1 MKTKKEEK
9 IFMMKEEDLSILL
22 RYLIKEKQYV
32 PFDVIEKETGNIIH
46 DVFLGKN
53 AKVVFTISKLTPLP
67 AGFDIRAADKIFKV
81 KDYNSVVELSV
92 PLKKIK
98 KQRYMSVLT
107 LRGFPIISMSSNI
120 RITQKKKGVHEF
132 YFVNAS

>member
-1 MKTKKEEK
+1 MKKEEK
-9 IFMMKEEDLSILL
+9 IFLMKENDLSILL
-22 RYLIKEKQYV
+22 KYLIKEKEYV
-32 PFDVIEKETGNIIH
+32 PFDVIEKETGTIIP

-53 AKVVFTISKLTPLP
+53 AKVVFTISKSTTLP
-67 AGFDIRAADKIFKV
+67 FDIRAVDKIFKV

-120 RITQKKKGVHEF
+120 RITQKKKGVHEI
-132 YFVNAS
+132 YYVNPS

>member
-1 MKTKKEEK
+1 
-9 IFMMKEEDLSILL
+9 MMKEEDLSILL
-22 RYLIKEKQYV
+22 RYLIKEKEYV
-32 PFDVIEKETGNIIH
+32 PFDVIEKETGTIIP

-67 AGFDIRAADKIFKV
+67 AGFDIRVADKIFKV

-120 RITQKKKGVHEF
+120 RITQKKKGVHEI